1 MNTTYRT
8 HLGPRLDTPCVG
20 VTVETPH
27 GIVRFALIEGG
38 AVAIANRLASTIV
51 LDNEMADALTAIR
64 YDAYFGFRSSGTTSG
79 FAWTA
84 ERCIHGASVWMTEAE
99 VRS

>member
-1 MNTTYRT
+1 MNTTCRT

-20 VTVETPH
+20 VTVCTTL
-27 GIVRFALIEGG
+27 GTIRFALIEGG
-38 AVAIANRLASTIV
+38 AVALVNWASEI
-51 LDNEMADALTAIR
+51 DAEMADALAAVR
-64 YDAYFGFRSSGTTSG
+64 YEAYFSNRSSGTTSG

-84 ERCIHGASVWMTEAE
+84 ERCMRGASVWMTEAE